1 MNVERAAPRRLP
13 HRSILRAACAALLFA
28 TAAGGAGAQ
37 GMPPACGSLAN
48 GFGPF
53 DYRTDVDRRDIVET
67 HHFTPEI
74 EMLIRGRTGRL
85 GADIDYTLRAFPNHH
100 RALIAMMRYTD
111 NLKVERAP
119 DANFSMQCYFVRAL
133 QFRADDTTVRMLYA
147 VWLNTRQR
155 RDEALRQLAVAK
167 NYAGDNA
174 FTHYNLGM
182 VYMDMGEAQLAL
194 EQAHAATRLGFPL
207 TELRQRLVTAN
218 QWREPPAEPE
228 AAASA
233 PTATMR

>member
-1 MNVERAAPRRLP
+1 MNVERAAPRRPL
-13 HRSILRAACAALLFA
+13 HMTALRAACAALLLA
-28 TAAGGAGAQ
+28 AAAGPVAAQ
-37 GMPPACGSLAN
+37 LPSACGSLAN

-53 DYRTDVDRRDIVET
+53 DYRTDIDRRDIVET

-111 NLKVERAP
+111 NLKTEKAP
-119 DANFSMQCYFVRAL
+119 DANYSMQCYFVRGL

-147 VWLNTRQR
+147 VWLNSRQR

-182 VYMDMGEAQLAL
+182 VYMDIGEAQLAL
-194 EQAHAATRLGFPL
+194 EQAHTATRLGFPL
-207 TELRQRLVTAN
+207 TELRQRLVAAN
-218 QWREPPAEPE
+218 QWREPAPGPE

-233 PTATMR
+233 PSVPAR